1 MSVVAKIKAGVKQ
14 DDAAEF
20 ALEECGFQTEYPGLW
35 EFVARQCYQGTPRA
49 TGKIVIFTEGG
60 KATFCLID
68 RNTGQVAFFTAE
80 SLADALDGSEKAL
93 QAGSLD
99 WRVDKKAAM
108 RR

>member
-1 MSVVAKIKAGVKQ
+1 MSVVAKIKAGVKR

-20 ALEECGFQTEYPGLW
+20 ALDECGFRDEYPGLW
-35 EFVARQCYQGTPRA
+35 EFVARQAYQGSPRA

-68 RNTGQVAFFTAE
+68 RNTAQVAFFTAE
-80 SLADALDGSEKAL
+80 SLADALVGCEKGL

-99 WRVDKKAAM
+99 WRVDKKAAT
-108 RR
+108 RH